1 MQATEMHWA
10 MARVDRRGAGV
21 GRMTILSM
29 VLAGVSFGCAPTL
42 NSPLAD
48 GRDATVEIQV
58 ENRSFELATVHA
70 IWQGNSVRLGTV
82 GGTLTVNY
90 TLPWDRSLLL
100 HFRIDLLAGPNCT
113 TSQIWADPGDI
124 IIVEVDPR
132 LFGTDCLD

>member
-1 MQATEMHWA
+1 
-10 MARVDRRGAGV
+10 
-21 GRMTILSM
+21 
-29 VLAGVSFGCAPTL
+29 
-42 NSPLAD
+42 
-48 GRDATVEIQV
+48 
-58 ENRSFELATVHA
+58 
-70 IWQGNSVRLGTV
+70 LGTV

-132 LFGTDCLD
+132 LFGDNCLE